1 MEPQALIASE
11 GTNTPPR
18 PRHLPFGNLPSQWLQ
33 QGSWKPPLAS
43 APEPTLGVMEGRWS
57 EWSQHSQYRE
67 VQEHCPGAVSF
78 INTLKLLKCS
88 VHRARGSRETLAT
101 KMGLRLESL
110 QSQTTRPMPAAGQL
124 PVLQPV
130 QSFGKGLLPRGQVSP
145 AMMSLLNPTPCS
157 RE

>member
-1 MEPQALIASE
+1 MEPQALLASE
-11 GTNTPPR
+11 GTNTPPH

-43 APEPTLGVMEGRWS
+43 APEPSLGVMEGRWS

-78 INTLKLLKCS
+78 INTPKLLKCS

-110 QSQTTRPMPAAGQL
+110 HSQTTGPCQL
-124 PVLQPV
+124 LVSSLFCSQY
-130 QSFGKGLLPRGQVSP
+130 KALERGQVSP
-145 AMMSLLNPTPCS
+145 AMMSLLNPIPCS